1 MSGQAPGGQGP
12 RNQGSGGQ
20 GPAGQVDVRG
30 PRFAAA
36 VTAVVLAVTVLT
48 GSVWLLLAQ
57 AIVFAIGAAAG
68 VQAAPYG
75 VLFRRLVRPRLG
87 PATAWEDPQP
97 PRFAQFVGRLVTGIG
112 LILAAAGV
120 SGAVVIFAG
129 LALVAAVLNAAF
141 GLCLGCELYLLG
153 VRMRARA

>member
-30 PRFAAA
+30 LRFAAA

-57 AIVFAIGAAAG
+57 AMVFAIGAAAG

-75 VLFRRLVRPRLG
+75 MLFRRLVRPRLG
-87 PATAWEDPQP
+87 PATDWEDPRP
-97 PRFAQFVGRLVTGIG
+97 PRFAQFVGLLVTGIG